1 MKNSVRLPAFAKV
14 NLRLHVLGR
23 RPDGYHE
30 LRTIFQSI
38 TLHDEI
44 ELSKM
49 RSGVELKV
57 APASPPASDEQHQAK
72 ARKTR
77 TDHPTRYKSHRSIP
91 ESSTLP
97 TGPENL
103 VHRAIE
109 AMRRELNYRGGIQA
123 TLTKQI
129 PIARGLGGGS
139 SDAAAT
145 IIGMLRLTGKKLPL
159 FRAVEIAAE
168 LGADVPFFLFGGRAL
183 GVNRGDELY
192 PLPDGPKYSVVVVSP
207 NAIAVSTRDAF
218 QWISSELTK
227 RKSPTKI
234 STFCALCWSRQE
246 APLANDFE
254 GPVFRRHPR
263 LVAIKRELLQQGAAG
278 AALAGSG
285 SAVFGLFRSPA
296 QARRSAFGFPED
308 QAFVIETINRED
320 YARIMKPRFS

>member
-44 ELSKM
+44 ELTRT

-57 APASPPASDEQHQAK
+57 APASLPASDEQYQAK
-72 ARKTR
+72 SRKKT
-77 TDHPTRYKSHRSIP
+77 TAPSSRYKTLELRSQK
-91 ESSTLP
+91 SDLP

-109 AMRRELNYRGGIQA
+109 AMRKELNYRGGIHA

-159 FRAVEIAAE
+159 SRAVEIAAE

-183 GVNRGDELY
+183 AVNRGDELY
-192 PLPDGPKYSVVVVSP
+192 PLPDGPKYSVVVISP
-207 NAIAVSTRDAF
+207 NNIAVSTREAF
-218 QWISSELTK
+218 QWISSQLTNH
-227 RKSPTKI
+227 KSPTKI
-234 STFCALCWSRQE
+234 SSFCALCWSRQE
-246 APLANDFE
+246 VPLANDFE

-263 LVAIKRELLQQGAAG
+263 LAAIKRELLQQGATE

-320 YARIMKPRFS
+320 YARIMKPSFS

>member
-38 TLHDEI
+38 TLHDVL
-44 ELSKM
+44 ELSKL
-49 RSGVELKV
+49 RG
-57 APASPPASDEQHQAK
+57 
-72 ARKTR
+72 
-77 TDHPTRYKSHRSIP
+77 RSIELEIDDP
-91 ESSTLP
+91 ALP
-97 TGPENL
+97 NGRENL
-103 VHRAIE
+103 VYRAIE
-109 AMRRELNYRGGIQA
+109 AMRRELNYRGGIHA
-123 TLTKQI
+123 RLSKQI
-129 PIARGLGGGS
+129 PVARGLGGGS
-139 SDAAAT
+139 SDAAAA
-145 IIGMLRLTGKKLPL
+145 IIGMLRLTGKKMPL
-159 FRAVEIAAE
+159 ARAVEIGSQ

-207 NAIAVSTRDAF
+207 SNIAVSTRDAF

-234 STFCALCWSRQE
+234 SSFCALCWSRQE
-246 APLANDFE
+246 VPLANVFE

-263 LVAIKRELLQQGAAG
+263 LAAIKRELLRQGATE

-320 YARIMKPRFS
+320 YARIMKPSFS